1 MAGDD
6 AGDDAGDEGVAGLTM
21 DRRGVL
27 PWRGGLHVVRGRR
40 PPERGAL
47 LVVAVGEVEAD
58 LLKDLVGELGRCLG
72 VRVAERPPLPLPLSA
87 FDATRRQFYGPAVL
101 AAVAALASEGGRC
114 LGVADVDLFAP
125 GSNFALG
132 IADARA
138 RSALMS
144 LYRLRPERYGLAAD
158 PRLLRARA
166 AKEAVHEAGH
176 AYRLGHCPHQACV
189 MNFSNTLEDTDKR
202 GAGLCLGCR
211 LRLDRALHEGR

>member
-1 MAGDD
+1 
-6 AGDDAGDEGVAGLTM
+6 VLTAM
-21 DRRGVL
+21 DRRGIPL
-27 PWRGGLHVVRGRR
+27 WRGGLHLVRGRR
-40 PPERGAL
+40 PPERGGL

-58 LLKDLVGELGRCLG
+58 LLKDLAGELGRCFG
-72 VRVAERPPLPLPLSA
+72 VPVAERPPLPLPLSA
-87 FDATRRQFYGPAVL
+87 FDAARCQFYGPAIL
-101 AAVAALASEGGRC
+101 AAVAALAGDGHC

-125 GSNFALG
+125 GSNFAFG

-138 RSALMS
+138 RSALVS

-176 AYRLGHCPHQACV
+176 TYRLGHCPHQACV
-189 MNFSNTLEDTDKR
+189 MHFSNTLEDTDKK

-211 LRLDRALHEGR
+211 LRLDRALREGR